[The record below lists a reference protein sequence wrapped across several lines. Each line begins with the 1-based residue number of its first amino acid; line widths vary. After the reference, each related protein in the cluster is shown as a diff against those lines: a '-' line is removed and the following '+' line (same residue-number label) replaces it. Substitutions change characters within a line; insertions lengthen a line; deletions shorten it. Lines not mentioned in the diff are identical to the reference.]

1 MADAT
6 ETAKSRAEEL
16 GIDIEGVEGT
26 GQDGRVTAPDVEAF
40 AKTQESSGGDSGEQE
55 VSEPAPKTVEAML
68 NTRTGLGG
76 YGFKDGFNALPRQR
90 YSMTEEQFRERAKE
104 KHRGIQVLIKP

>member
-16 GIDIEGVEGT
+16 GVDLEAVEGT

-40 AKTQESSGGDSGEQE
+40 AKAQEEAQDAPQEQQSS
-55 VSEPAPKTVEAML
+55 PASLVQAKL
-68 NTRTGLGG
+68 NPATGLGG
-76 YGFKDGFNALPRQR
+76 YTFEDGLNVLPRQR
-90 YSMTEEQFRERAKE
+90 CPMSEDEYKERAKV
-104 KHRGIQVLIKP
+104 KHGGMQVLIKA